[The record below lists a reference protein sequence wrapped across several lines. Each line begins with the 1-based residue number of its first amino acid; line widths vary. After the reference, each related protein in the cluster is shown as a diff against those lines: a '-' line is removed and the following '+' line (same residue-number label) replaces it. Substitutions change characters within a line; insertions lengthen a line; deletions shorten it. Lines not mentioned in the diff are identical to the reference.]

1 MIPWILT
8 SKTQGFD
15 FNPGNPEVIL
25 KLKIP
30 VVCLSGFRCGV
41 AALREARLLRSLVS
55 RGGAATRRTAYIKTG

>member
-15 FNPGNPEVIL
+15 FNPDNPEVIL

-30 VVCLSGFRCGV
+30 VVYLSRFP
-41 AALREARLLRSLVS
+41 
-55 RGGAATRRTAYIKTG
+55 